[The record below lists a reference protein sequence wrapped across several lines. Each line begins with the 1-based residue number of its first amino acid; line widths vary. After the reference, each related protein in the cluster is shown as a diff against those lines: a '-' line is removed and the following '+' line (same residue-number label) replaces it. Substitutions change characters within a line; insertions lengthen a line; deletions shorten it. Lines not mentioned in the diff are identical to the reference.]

1 MRIWIYE
8 HEYETMKYFFV
19 IDLHSPYEVFKLISP
34 VPSRQTIG
42 YIATTAGYRHI
53 SSHSSA
59 IGHCSLVGWVEL
71 CKTCYLANIKGV
83 VFLVRGHTQQYYIAR
98 GNLCNV

>member
-8 HEYETMKYFFV
+8 HETMKYLFI
-19 IDLHSPYEVFKLISP
+19 IDLHSPHEAFKLALP

-53 SSHSSA
+53 SSRSSA

-71 CKTCYLANIKGV
+71 CKTCYLVNVKGV
-83 VFLVRGHTQQYYIAR
+83 VFLVRGHTQQYYIAY
-98 GNLCNV
+98 GNLCIV